1 MDVLK
6 PKYVRAKDAA
16 LFFSISQST
25 LQRWRQ
31 QDGFP
36 KPLERGSTVLYDPIA
51 IEAWLANEELI
62 Q

>member
-16 LFFSISQST
+16 LYFSISQST
-25 LQRWRQ
+25 LHRWRKL
-31 QDGFP
+31 DGFP
-36 KPLERGSTVLYDPIA
+36 QPLERGSTVLYNPIA
-51 IEAWLANEELI
+51 IEAWLANEEVA